1 MQKASHQ
8 TYFFDEFQLD
18 IKRGRLLR
26 GRDEVKLRPQS
37 FEVLKYLV
45 ANNDQLIS
53 KDDLIG
59 AVWSDPSVSDDSLTQ
74 CLKDIRHALGDEAQ
88 QIIKTMPRRGYI
100 FAREV
105 SEQPITSQVV
115 AANAIQ
121 QGEVHNAE
129 ARSETL
135 NDRTSFDRT
144 RQESTDRDKT
154 GADSS
159 NGNLTFEQWM
169 RRRGK
174 VVTRALFVCVLLT
187 LVISIALFFKGVT
200 EAKLFASLAQFVV
213 ILIAFA
219 HSLRLRRPR
228 GFGLVKQDREDE
240 IKQAG
245 FEDFADFERDKESP
259 RRALAQ
265 YTKYWQWLLLSW
277 VVLYAFLAFTGF
289 KHWDVDS
296 LIVDRDQANQSLGLT
311 LSIFNA
317 LFNNMNT
324 LLLVLCFNVL
334 NKNVQD
340 EKEHRNVM
348 EAPLTGLV
356 VVVLA
361 VTVFAFLFVAP
372 IDKRLIANG
381 ASLVSGIAGGIAMAL
396 YVGRLQSKF
405 LGPRPWLLI
414 ALYSY
419 TSIQPLFVYLGKE
432 TVWTVLL
439 IDLALVLKCLLYLY
453 VAWLLQSGL
462 LLFYFAR
469 MKRTYRAVRTQR
481 RVFRELLEEER

>member
-1 MQKASHQ
+1 MQKASQ

-26 GRDEVKLRPQS
+26 GLDEIKLRPQS
-37 FEVLKYLV
+37 FAVLKYLV
-45 ANNDQLIS
+45 ANSDQLIS
-53 KDDLIG
+53 KDDLIR
-59 AVWSDPSVSDDSLTQ
+59 AVWSEPSVSDDSLTQ

-88 QIIKTMPRRGYI
+88 QIIKTVPKRGYI

-105 SEQPITSQVV
+105 SELPLASQ
-115 AANAIQ
+115 A
-121 QGEVHNAE
+121 
-129 ARSETL
+129 S
-135 NDRTSFDRT
+135 D
-144 RQESTDRDKT
+144 
-154 GADSS
+154 GADS
-159 NGNLTFEQWM
+159 GTVNLTFEEWM
-169 RRRGK
+169 RGRGQII
-174 VVTRALFVCVLLT
+174 TRVLFVCVLLT
-187 LVISIALFFKGVT
+187 LVISIALSLKGVT
-200 EAKLFASLAQFVV
+200 EAKAFASLAQFVV

-219 HSLRLRRPR
+219 HCLRLRRPR
-228 GFGLVKQDREDE
+228 GFGIIKQDREGD
-240 IKQAG
+240 IKRAG
-245 FEDFADFERDKESP
+245 YEDFEDFERDKESP

-277 VVLYAFLAFTGF
+277 VVLYAFLAFSGF

-296 LIVDRDQANQSLGLT
+296 LIVDQDQGSQSLGLM

-317 LFNNMNT
+317 LFNNLNT

-361 VTVFAFLFVAP
+361 VTMFAFLFVAP

-453 VAWLLQSGL
+453 IAWLLQSGL

>member
-1 MQKASHQ
+1 MQKASRQ

-26 GRDEVKLRPQS
+26 GLDEIKLRPQS
-37 FEVLKYLV
+37 FAVLKYLV
-45 ANNDQLIS
+45 ANSDQLIS
-53 KDDLIG
+53 KEDLIR
-59 AVWSDPSVSDDSLTQ
+59 AVWSEPSVSDDSLTQ

-88 QIIKTMPRRGYI
+88 QIIKTMPKRGYI

-105 SEQPITSQVV
+105 SELPLASQLSD
-115 AANAIQ
+115 
-121 QGEVHNAE
+121 G
-129 ARSETL
+129 S
-135 NDRTSFDRT
+135 
-144 RQESTDRDKT
+144 
-154 GADSS
+154 DSGI
-159 NGNLTFEQWM
+159 GNLTFEEWM
-169 RRRGK
+169 RRRGR
-174 VVTRALFVCVLLT
+174 VITGALFVCVLLT
-187 LVISIALFFKGVT
+187 LVISIALSLKGVT
-200 EAKLFASLAQFVV
+200 EAKAFASLAQFVV

-228 GFGLVKQDREDE
+228 GFGIIKQDREDD
-240 IKQAG
+240 IKKAG
-245 FEDFADFERDKESP
+245 YEDFQDFERDKESP

-289 KHWDVDS
+289 QHWDVDS
-296 LIVDRDQANQSLGLT
+296 LIVDRDQANQSLGLM

-317 LFNNMNT
+317 LFNNLNT

-334 NKNVQD
+334 NKSVQD

-453 VAWLLQSGL
+453 IAWLLQSGL

-481 RVFRELLEEER
+481 RVFRELLEEEQ